1 MEFLVGFAEKH
12 GVQAL
17 GWAIALL
24 LAWKF
29 FSKWDGNIIKLTDNV
44 TELTTIV
51 KVQQERMDNMESD
64 RREDREALKNL
75 QEVVFRVKYK

>member
-1 MEFLVGFAEKH
+1 MGFAEKH

>member
-1 MEFLVGFAEKH
+1 MELLIDFAEKH

-29 FSKWDGNIIKLTDNV
+29 FSKWDGNIMKLTDNV

-51 KVQQERMDNMESD
+51 RVQQERMANIEKDQ
-64 RREDREALKNL
+64 REDREVLKSV
-75 QEVVFRVKYK
+75 QEAVFKVRYK